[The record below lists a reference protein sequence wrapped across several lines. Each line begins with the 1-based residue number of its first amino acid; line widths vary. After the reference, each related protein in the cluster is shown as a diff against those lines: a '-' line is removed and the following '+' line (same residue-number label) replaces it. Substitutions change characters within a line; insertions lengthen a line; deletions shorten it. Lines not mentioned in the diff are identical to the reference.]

1 MEIFGV
7 PKLGDKV
14 AVGKVDVERKAG
26 CFGEAIEVVFDGED
40 AGVVAEAQFSENFQS
55 PEGISV
61 YGIGRSTVANDFNIG
76 QILQNLLCPFDIS
89 FKFLWCLTRNT
100 FMGVTVASNFMASCM
115 NFLNQLGVAFRD
127 PSQDE
132 EGG

>member
-26 CFGEAIEVVFDGED
+26 CFGEAVVVVSNGKN
-40 AGVVAEAQFSENFQS
+40 AGVVAKAQFSENFQR
-55 PEGISV
+55 PEGLFCNR
-61 YGIGRSTVANDFNIG
+61 IGWSSVANDFNMG
-76 QILQNLLCPFDIS
+76 QILQNLLCPFDIF
-89 FKFLWCLTRNT
+89 FKFLWCLSRNT
-100 FMGVTVASNFMASCM
+100 FMSVTVASHFMPSCM
-115 NFLNQLGVAFRD
+115 NLLNQLGVAFRD